1 MATNINI
8 KALTSELS
16 DLRTEIKTS
25 LSTLKKLKLREKNI
39 KEEISKFL
47 KDNNLPGVKAQ
58 GIAII
63 NEKKEVSVRKKKS
76 ETQKGILDVLR
87 HYMPDIRAQQ
97 ICSEI
102 QNVNKEKIEKQ
113 ELKIISIK

>member
-1 MATNINI
+1 M
-8 KALTSELS
+8 
-16 DLRTEIKTS
+16 
-25 LSTLKKLKLREKNI
+25 KK
-39 KEEISKFL
+39 
-47 KDNNLPGVKAQ
+47 
-58 GIAII
+58 
-63 NEKKEVSVRKKKS
+63 KKYLYVKKKS